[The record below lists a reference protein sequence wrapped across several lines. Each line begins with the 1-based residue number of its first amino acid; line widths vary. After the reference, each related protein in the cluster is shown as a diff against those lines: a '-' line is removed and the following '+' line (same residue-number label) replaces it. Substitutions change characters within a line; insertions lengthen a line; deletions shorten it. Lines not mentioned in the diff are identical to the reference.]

1 MSVEL
6 SPQEKIAIA
15 EQHMKNIMF
24 SQYNANLS
32 LIETNAES
40 TPNQSNI
47 EQINA
52 QLENLNLQVA
62 AIQKEIDAQKALI
75 QVTDPA
81 SN

>member
-32 LIETNAES
+32 LIEANAES

>member
-52 QLENLNLQVA
+52 QLEM
-62 AIQKEIDAQKALI
+62 
-75 QVTDPA
+75 
-81 SN
+81 